1 MKWRKLNRAVHRDL
15 GYFFFGMTIIYAISG
30 IAINHVKDWNPNYN
44 ITQKTIKAESL
55 VSNPSPNK
63 AEVID
68 ILKNFGEANNYK
80 KHYFPGERRMKV
92 FLEGGSIM
100 FDTQTGVGDL
110 EKIKRRPILYEMN
123 YLHYNPGKWW
133 KYFSDLYGVGLFV
146 LAITGLFVLKG
157 KNGITGRGAWLTT
170 IGVLLPLIFLFL
182 YLN

>member
-30 IAINHVKDWNPNYN
+30 IAINHVKDWNPNYD
-44 ITQKTIKAESL
+44 ITQKKVKAGRL
-55 VSNPSPNK
+55 VSNPNPTK
-63 AEVID
+63 TEVIA
-68 ILKNFGEANNYK
+68 ILKEFGEAENYK
-80 KHYFPGERRMKV
+80 KHYFPGENRMKV
-92 FLEGGSIM
+92 FLESGSIM
-100 FDTQTGVGDL
+100 LDTQTGRGEL

-133 KYFSDLYGVGLFV
+133 KYFSDAFCVGLFI

-170 IGVLLPLIFLFL
+170 IGVLLPLIFLIL